1 MTVNYG
7 RKGVV
12 PYLISVK
19 KKKKEQA
26 MTVNYGQKWVAPIF
40 DAWNY

>member
-19 KKKKEQA
+19 KKKTASNDRKLRSEVGG
-26 MTVNYGQKWVAPIF
+26 THF
-40 DAWNY
+40 